1 MFCDN
6 MQQGQDRQQDAGR
19 RTKTKAPTYKDFG
32 ISYNL
37 QVVVGESLN
46 RSIIIAICEDL
57 ILLYPSGFMDYIVY
71 CYDLLC
77 I

>member
-1 MFCDN
+1 
-6 MQQGQDRQQDAGR
+6 MQLLSEQQQDAVQAGPCQDSSTHIQR
-19 RTKTKAPTYKDFG
+19 CC
-32 ISYNL
+32 ISFNL

-57 ILLYPSGFMDYIVY
+57 ILLYSSGFMDYIVY
-71 CYDLLC
+71 CYDLHC